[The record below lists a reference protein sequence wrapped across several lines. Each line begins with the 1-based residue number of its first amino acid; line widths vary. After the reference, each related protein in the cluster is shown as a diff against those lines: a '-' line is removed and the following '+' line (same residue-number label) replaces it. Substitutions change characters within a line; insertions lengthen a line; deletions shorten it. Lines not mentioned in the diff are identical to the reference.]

1 MLAVRVYV
9 KRVILSTESPNYQAD
24 YLRQTYASV
33 LRTHGFAD
41 PCGEHYR

>member
-1 MLAVRVYV
+1 MLAVQVHV
-9 KRVILSTESPNYQAD
+9 KRVILSTKTPNDRAD

-41 PCGEHYR
+41 PCGEDYR